1 MPHAAA
7 GLLSVA
13 LLLALAPPARAEAE
27 VDLELVL
34 SVDISYSMDPE
45 EQQLQRLGY
54 VDGLLSREV
63 QDAIAAGIHGRIALT
78 YVEWAGAFEQ
88 RVIVPWALIDGPD
101 ATRAFTDQL
110 AEAPVRRAYRT
121 SIAAAIDFAAPLFDR
136 NGFAGLRLV
145 IEVKT
150 GFNPEAVLEQLYRH
164 TPLEDSFS
172 INNVALVEGANN
184 QGRLVTEA
192 RDAALA
198 RGIVINGLPIQLKRP
213 RFGMDI
219 VNLDDYYRE
228 CVIGGANAFMV
239 PVRDRDGFADAIRKK
254 LVLEIAGLEPLH
266 MGLRRAN
273 VGAPV
278 DCLIGEKLWQQRDW
292 DR

>member
-136 NGFAGLRLV
+136 NGFAGLRQV
-145 IEVKT
+145 IDVS
-150 GFNPEAVLEQLYRH
+150 G
-164 TPLEDSFS
+164 D
-172 INNVALVEGANN
+172 GANN